1 MTSANDQL
9 QTLRQMESEGHIT
22 YQEYEDLTRR
32 LLNPDLPD
40 AEPETDDI
48 PADDS
53 DHVAEGDS
61 NPSFSPTLRTDLGT
75 NDIGMIV
82 VISLAMLATGAMR
95 LIVWPVILGAIF
107 VLVSTLF
114 EGWRRVTII
123 GATTVAL
130 LMIFS
135 LRGPTNEE
143 TTTQQS
149 AVVAP
154 LLEDPSQEPAVVT
167 PLLEDASQPIAGS
180 LGIYV
185 DQVSELWNTVDGSA
199 EMTKSVT
206 RYNEP
211 GEYDSFLYRFG
222 RWGRVAGAYDPA
234 NDAVYALMVTGQL
247 SGEAVDRLYHHLC
260 FVVAPYSPE
269 CIDAYQ
275 TLGLGG
281 LTLDQYVDVEHGAEW
296 ELGEHRWQLEIEQN
310 LLTIRVLSPDAP

>member
-1 MTSANDQL
+1 MTSAHDQL

-61 NPSFSPTLRTDLGT
+61 NPSFTPTLRTDLGT

-82 VISLAMLATGAMR
+82 VVCLAMLATGAMR

-135 LRGPTNEE
+135 LIGPANDD
-143 TTTQQS
+143 TTTQQPT
-149 AVVAP
+149 VVAP
-154 LLEDPSQEPAVVT
+154 LSEEPSP
-167 PLLEDASQPIAGS
+167 PIAGS

-185 DQVSELWNTVDGSA
+185 DQISELWNTVDGPPT
-199 EMTKSVT
+199 MTKGVT
-206 RYNEP
+206 RYNES
-211 GEYDSFLYRFG
+211 GDYDSFLYRFG

-234 NDAVYALMVTGQL
+234 NDAVYALMATGQL
-247 SGEAVDRLYHHLC
+247 SGEAVDRLYHHVC

-281 LTLDQYVDVEHGAEW
+281 LTLDQYVDVEHGAQW
-296 ELGEHRWQLEIEQN
+296 ELGEHRWQLDIEQN